1 MSEYRL
7 KLYVIGQTPRAER
20 AIANLRELCE
30 REFDGRSY
38 EVEVIDILEN
48 PQIAEQEKI
57 IATPMLVMFLPPPM
71 RRVIGDLSDSDKVLA
86 GLGLGPLP
94 PRNA

>member
-48 PQIAEQEKI
+48 PQIAEKEKI

-71 RRVIGDLSDSDKVLA
+71 RRVIGDLSDADKVLA

-94 PRNA
+94 PRNS

>member
-30 REFDGRSY
+30 KEFDGRSY

-48 PQIAEQEKI
+48 PQIAEKERI
-57 IATPMLVMFLPPPM
+57 IATPMLVMFLPQPM
-71 RRVIGDLSDSDKVLA
+71 RRVIGDLSDSDKVLM
-86 GLGLGPLP
+86 GLGLAPSP
-94 PRNA
+94 PRNS